1 MLSFEAFKEDQKTS
15 DVERELEFAIDSF
28 LKAYIKNNE
37 KSFIVFYDNSDKNI
51 KFYYDF
57 EDKNFVEVFKN
68 PTEIFEFSEN
78 LKGYIFALN
87 VMAVLKNLEEKYRNC
102 GYKVEYFALYRLL
115 RFYFNK
121 QKGEKK

>member
-1 MLSFEAFKEDQKTS
+1 MLNFEAFKEAQKTN
-15 DVERELEFAIDSF
+15 DIERELEVAINIF
-28 LKAYIKNNE
+28 LKTYVKNNE
-37 KSFIVFYDNSDKNI
+37 KSFAVFYDNGEKNI
-51 KFYYDF
+51 KFYYDY

-87 VMAVLKNLEEKYRNC
+87 LMAVLKNLEEKYRNY

-115 RFYFNK
+115 RFYF
-121 QKGEKK
+121 KK